1 MNPPVVSATTPPP
14 PSPLL
19 DPAVRAD
26 VRTRTVSRRR
36 RIGGWFTTG
45 GLWAAPLFAL
55 VPLGAIVAVLIV
67 RGGGLVSWGFLTG
80 DIPAITGATPES
92 CAAISEAFRAKYAIS
107 CVPAIPAVGPA
118 ILGTALSTL
127 VATVIAVPLGIAA
140 AVYLHEIAGPSR
152 TAGAIRLVT
161 DVMIGVPSIVMGM
174 FVYTVW
180 VVRYGPGGRSAF
192 AAGLALAALMLPI
205 VIRTSEE
212 MLRLVPDELRT
223 ASLALGGRRRHGVT
237 RVVLPAA
244 APGLVSGAMLA
255 VARAAGETAP
265 VLFTIGIT
273 FGPNPSITGGNTT
286 LAQQIFQGAK
296 SGDPVA
302 NQLAWGA
309 AFTLVAFVLALSIAA
324 RLVTRR
330 FTRNR

>member
-1 MNPPVVSATTPPP
+1 M
-14 PSPLL
+14 
-19 DPAVRAD
+19 RAD
-26 VRTRTVSRRR
+26 VRVRTVARRR
-36 RIGGWFTTG
+36 RIAGWATTG
-45 GLWAAPLFAL
+45 GLGLAVVAAL
-55 VPLGAIVAVLIV
+55 VPLGAIVAVLAV
-67 RGGGLVSWGFLTG
+67 KGGGLISWTFLTG

-92 CAAISEAFRAKYAIS
+92 CAAISEGFRAKYLIS
-107 CVPAIPAVGPA
+107 CTPAVPAVGPA
-118 ILGTALSTL
+118 IIGTALSTL

-140 AVYLHEIAGPSR
+140 AVYLNEVAAKSR
-152 TAGAIRLVT
+152 TAAAIRLVT

-174 FVYTVW
+174 FIYTVW
-180 VVRYGPGGRSAF
+180 VVRFGPGGRSAF
-192 AAGLALAALMLPI
+192 AAGLALATLMLPI

-223 ASLALGGRRRHGVT
+223 ANLALGGRRRHGIL
-237 RVVLPAA
+237 RVVLPSA

-265 VLFTIGIT
+265 VLFTIGIAFT
-273 FGPNPSITGGNTT
+273 PNYSITGGNTT
-286 LAQQIFQGAK
+286 LAAQIFAGAK

-309 AFTLVAFVLALSIAA
+309 AFTLVAFVLGLTLAA
-324 RLVTRR
+324 RSVTAR